1 MDIPNTLDKYRFPP
15 DFREAVL
22 AGGVRT
28 FHPPQADAINAG
40 VLEGENLV
48 MAVPT
53 ASGKTLIAELAI
65 LKALSTSTLSGR
77 EEVGPSPSPGGRR
90 CLYIAPLKALASE
103 KYKDFKTKYERL
115 GITFGIA
122 IGDLDSPSHYLK
134 KYDVI
139 IATSEKVDSMLRS
152 RADWLAESLA
162 VVIFDE
168 IHVLGDPARGPT
180 LEILAT
186 RLRLLNPQAQLLA
199 LSATVP
205 NAAEMAD
212 WLGAKCVVSSW
223 RPIPL
228 NEGVFLN
235 ERLTYAEGHV
245 RLIKEDAPDEVQK
258 LVMDTLKQRA
268 GSQETGEKNK
278 GKRSR
283 PPKNPAEAQTSPGS
297 APPAPGTK
305 KGQALVF
312 VNSRRSTQ
320 AVAREL
326 CRWVDTL
333 LTGEER
339 ARLEAISRT
348 LAPAL
353 DSTKICQKLAE
364 VVRHGVAFHHAGL
377 KPGQREAVEEN
388 FKAGLI
394 KVICSTPTL
403 AAGVNLPA
411 RRVIVRDTKRYASG
425 AGSVFIPAA
434 EYKQCAGRAGRPQY
448 DDHGE
453 AVLIARSQA
462 EQNAL
467 FDRFI
472 LAPLEPVDSQ
482 LAEESALRKHILAA
496 LASGYVHDV
505 NSMFAFLEHTFL
517 AHQRRGVNLVD
528 LIANIFDF
536 LHAEQFI
543 EKSGFRYFATPFGAR
558 VSRLYLDPVSGLV
571 IKRGLARAAAGRSF
585 SGIGLLHLVCSCP
598 DSERLSVG
606 KNDYEELDSFGNQ
619 VQEELLLTRDDI
631 ESLGDLYTALG
642 VLKTVWLLLRWMEE
656 EREEDLCDRFN
667 VGPGDVFRHTESAQW
682 LLYSAQSIAE
692 VFQFKKL
699 TFFLEGLRN
708 RVRYGIKEEL
718 LELASL
724 KGVGRV
730 RSRLLFANG
739 FEKLADLRFTT
750 VEELGR
756 IRGIGSALAQDIL
769 KQLK

>member
-1 MDIPNTLDKYRFPP
+1 MDIPKTLDKYRFPP
-15 DFREAVL
+15 EFRDAVL
-22 AGGVRT
+22 SGGIRT
-28 FHPPQADAINAG
+28 FHPPQADAISAG
-40 VLEGENLV
+40 VLAGENLV

-65 LKALSTSTLSGR
+65 LKALSASTQPERGEGL
-77 EEVGPSPSPGGRR
+77 PSPSPAGRR

-103 KYKDFKTKYERL
+103 KYKDFKAKYERL

-168 IHVLGDPARGPT
+168 IHVLGDPSRGPT

-186 RLRLLNPQAQLLA
+186 RLRLLNPTAQLLA

-205 NAAEMAD
+205 NAAEMAA

-245 RLIKEDAPDEVQK
+245 RLIKEEAPDEVQK
-258 LVMDTLKQRA
+258 LVMDTLKQGAR
-268 GSQETGEKNK
+268 SKETGGKNK
-278 GKRSR
+278 GKRSS
-283 PPKNPAEAQTSPGS
+283 PPQDTAEAPTVPGS
-297 APPAPGTK
+297 K

-320 AVAREL
+320 AVARDL

-333 LTGEER
+333 LSDEER
-339 ARLEAISRT
+339 ARLAAVSRT

-472 LAPLEPVDSQ
+472 LAPPEPVDSQ

-606 KNDYEELDSFGNQ
+606 KNDYEELDSFGDQ
-619 VQEELLLTRDDI
+619 VQDELLLTRDDI
-631 ESLGDLYTALG
+631 ESLGDLYAALG
-642 VLKTVWLLLRWMEE
+642 VLKTVWLLVRWMEE

-708 RVRYGIKEEL
+708 RVRYGIREEL

-739 FEKLADLRFTT
+739 YEKLADLRSATA
-750 VEELGR
+750 EELGR
-756 IRGIGSALAQDIL
+756 IRGIGPALARDIL